1 MVEYL
6 PTTHKVLDSI
16 LSTANAQTKKIFGG
30 SNYLPQSNNKIN
42 EKVANME
49 K

>member
-16 LSTANAQTKKIFGG
+16 LSTANAQTKKT
-30 SNYLPQSNNKIN
+30 L
-42 EKVANME
+42 VAPTTCLKATTKSM
-49 K
+49 KK